1 MFDHPGRFSRRAW
14 LQVSS
19 KIVGYS
25 PSAHPSCPLT
35 GRFRALGWE
44 ATSVDDAAPASD
56 LEHIILP
63 EKPEATSKIVAFL
76 VLK

>member
-1 MFDHPGRFSRRAW
+1 MFDHPGRCSRRAW

-35 GRFRALGWE
+35 GRFHALGWK
-44 ATSVDDAAPASD
+44 ATSVDDAAPAPD
-56 LEHIILP
+56 LEHIIVL
-63 EKPEATSKIVAFL
+63 EEPEAASKIVAFL